1 MLIKIAINSQST
13 GKFTTEVINNRP
25 HLVTQM
31 VSVEGDTVMN
41 RLLYPLSDIANSFK
55 QLDALPAPAGHPTVN
70 GENVSA
76 FHPMAINAFH
86 VGAFVRNPR
95 MVGKQ
100 VINDLVFDIEVAE
113 KDERG
118 KSAMDRIKNGEAI
131 GVSTGLN
138 ASVNNQAGKLGNTE
152 YSGIVSNIK
161 FDHVAILLD
170 DAPAGDT
177 TFTINSEELKICNLA
192 ESVNELDS
200 KVRDAV
206 DAKFSTHERHAWV
219 EDILFSPDR
228 VVVHIG
234 DKLMLIPF
242 GYDDSGDVVFTDTGV
257 EVEKKVT
264 FETVSNSSNL
274 INQGVDDMDML
285 ALVLAMIG
293 NSSNSLT
300 MADKEKLL
308 AMSQTDLA
316 MAIHNAAASPAPT
329 VDQAQVVIEAAGMT
343 INSADFDKDKY
354 ALFVANADEFT
365 AFIADKAEKRTTI
378 IDRLV
383 ENSKMTKEMIEK
395 MDDDAIESLANSL
408 IPVQD
413 YSVQG
418 QSVQN
423 NDRGEVKASVD
434 YS

>member
-1 MLIKIAINSQST
+1 MLIKIAINSKST
-13 GKFTTEVINNRP
+13 GKFTTEVINSRP

-31 VSVEGDTVMN
+31 VSIEGDTVMN
-41 RLLYPLSDIANSFK
+41 GLLYPLSDVANTFK
-55 QLDALPAPAGHPTVN
+55 QLDALPAPAGHPMVN
-70 GENVSA
+70 GEKVSA

-86 VGAFVRNPR
+86 MGAFVRNPR

-118 KSAMDRIKNGEAI
+118 KSAMNRIKNGESI
-131 GVSTGLN
+131 GVSTGLG
-138 ASVNNQAGKLGNTE
+138 ASVSMQGGKLGNTE

-170 DAPAGDT
+170 ETPAGDS
-177 TFTINSEELKICNLA
+177 TFTINSDELKICNLA
-192 ESVNELDS
+192 DSVNELER

-206 DAKFSTHERHAWV
+206 DTKFSTQDRHAWV
-219 EDILFSPDR
+219 EDILFTPDR
-228 VVVHIG
+228 VVVHMG
-234 DKLMLIPF
+234 EKLFLIPF
-242 GYDDSGDVVFTDTGV
+242 GYDDNGDVVFAGAGV

-274 INQGVDDMDML
+274 INQGVNDMDTL
-285 ALVLAMIG
+285 ALVLALIG
-293 NSSNSLT
+293 NSSNSFV

-316 MAIHNAAASPAPT
+316 MAIHNAVVTPAPT
-329 VDQAQVVIEAAGMT
+329 VDQAQKVIETAGMT
-343 INSADFDKDKY
+343 INAADFDKDKY
-354 ALFVANADEFT
+354 AQFVANADEFT
-365 AFIADKAEKRTTI
+365 TFMAKKTEDRAALIE
-378 IDRLV
+378 RLV
-383 ENSKMTKEMIEK
+383 TNSKMTKEQLDAMA
-395 MDDDAIESLANSL
+395 DDAVEALANSI

-423 NDRGEVKASVD
+423 NDRGEVKAEVD